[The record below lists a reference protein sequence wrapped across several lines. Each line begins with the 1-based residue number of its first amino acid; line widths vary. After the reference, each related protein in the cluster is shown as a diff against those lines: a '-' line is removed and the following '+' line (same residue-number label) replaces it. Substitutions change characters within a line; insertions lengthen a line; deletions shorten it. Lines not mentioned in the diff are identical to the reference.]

1 MTILRVLAVGTAV
14 LMCGAY
20 VAHYVA
26 AERDRFHWPVRA
38 RAERTLERARQR
50 GAHIG
55 EKTAAAA
62 AKIVAKTEAA
72 AVEIG
77 DRTSA
82 AASRIGDKTSVAAT
96 KIATKTSI
104 ASTKLGEKTAV
115 AKGKVER
122 RVTETALSAR
132 IKAKMALDDDVD
144 ASAIDV
150 STHGTAVT
158 LRGTVASQAER
169 ARAVALARETAG
181 VTRVVDDLQLR

>member
-77 DRTSA
+77 DR
-82 AASRIGDKTSVAAT
+82 SRIGDKTSVAAT
-96 KIATKTSI
+96 KIAAKTSI